1 MYPSF
6 YCAVNFHRKDF
17 SMVFS
22 SKKIRSLLKPVIA
35 TIIIIIVLYIF
46 SCIKPFTHASVT
58 RYVQKHQLELNSYV
72 EQVLKDRPIKQGTYN
87 GWKVTYNFG
96 TQQIDFSVGGFGLAP
111 SSTYWGFYY
120 TPDDIPIGIDG
131 SNVLLSPDGNGWS
144 WKEPNGD
151 NSQYIEK
158 ICNNW
163 YWYKASL

>member
-1 MYPSF
+1 
-6 YCAVNFHRKDF
+6 
-17 SMVFS
+17 MVFS
-22 SKKIRSLLKPVIA
+22 SKKIRSLLKLVIA

-111 SSTYWGFYY
+111 SSTYWGFTIRLMMFQLALTAAMSCYPRMEMVGAEKSQ
-120 TPDDIPIGIDG
+120 TATISSISKRFATIGTGIRLR
-131 SNVLLSPDGNGWS
+131 SNFCQRRTFL
-144 WKEPNGD
+144 
-151 NSQYIEK
+151 
-158 ICNNW
+158 
-163 YWYKASL
+163 